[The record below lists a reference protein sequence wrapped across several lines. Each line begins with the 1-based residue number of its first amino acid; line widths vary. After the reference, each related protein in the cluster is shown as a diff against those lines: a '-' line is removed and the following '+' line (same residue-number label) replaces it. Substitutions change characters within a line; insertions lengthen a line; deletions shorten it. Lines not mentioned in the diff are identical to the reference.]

1 MVGSM
6 IEAVKGR
13 RTESLLMIA
22 SAALEAEVRKDCLNL
37 AHRRLFLCRE
47 HAICARVWD
56 DFRADTDACALRIDA
71 PGRFDN
77 TCQNGGFA
85 G

>member
-1 MVGSM
+1 M

-37 AHRRLFLCRE
+37 AHKHLFLCR
-47 HAICARVWD
+47 
-56 DFRADTDACALRIDA
+56 
-71 PGRFDN
+71 
-77 TCQNGGFA
+77 
-85 G
+85 